1 MLLEGPASAFPTQ
14 RLHLSALFPC
24 PLAPR
29 FWLETVIT
37 GPSFALHPSPA
48 LSLATLDWPKA
59 LESHTY
65 FAKFTPKSW
74 GRQQGGSTQ
83 GGLLVRK
90 VLSPHFLRK
99 LTPKKLG
106 EE

>member
-37 GPSFALHPSPA
+37 GPSFAIHPSPA

-83 GGLLVRK
+83 PR
-90 VLSPHFLRK
+90 
-99 LTPKKLG
+99 
-106 EE
+106 EAYW